1 MPSATTSPPRPGAD
15 EFRVPVEHRF
25 LGLDKRSFPFAFIV
39 LALWLVMHLAIPHLN
54 EAITGDD
61 STAAGDRM
69 LVTRS
74 LAITPTADWQ
84 VELGLRTTDDAVG
97 DPETIELTKGGVQFV
112 VQADDFDG
120 DATALLDQIER
131 VSEASDPGVFKP
143 ATARST
149 VTTSSGITGVSETVQ
164 GANATGRVV
173 ALTDDG
179 TGIEIQVG
187 GPSDEMDRLAAEIDQ
202 MIKSLGPVD
211 TQEQS

>member
-1 MPSATTSPPRPGAD
+1 M
-15 EFRVPVEHRF
+15 
-25 LGLDKRSFPFAFIV
+25 
-39 LALWLVMHLAIPHLN
+39 
-54 EAITGDD
+54 
-61 STAAGDRM
+61 
-69 LVTRS
+69 
-74 LAITPTADWQ
+74 
-84 VELGLRTTDDAVG
+84 
-97 DPETIELTKGGVQFV
+97 
-112 VQADDFDG
+112 
-120 DATALLDQIER
+120 
-131 VSEASDPGVFKP
+131 FKP